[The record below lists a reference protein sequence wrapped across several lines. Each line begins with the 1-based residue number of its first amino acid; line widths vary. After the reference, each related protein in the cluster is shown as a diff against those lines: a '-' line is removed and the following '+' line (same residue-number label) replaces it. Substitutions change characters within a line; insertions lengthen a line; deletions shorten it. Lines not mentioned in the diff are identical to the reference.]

1 MDDYGIRGELH
12 VNLDDVRKLEL
23 GYSRAQPD
31 KMDIYIE
38 YVGGRIKVFG
48 VDRYLIERLLEQL
61 ESQGAQ
67 LGIST
72 PREDRG

>member
-1 MDDYGIRGELH
+1 MDNYGIRGELH

-23 GYSRAQPD
+23 RYSRAQPD
-31 KMDIYIE
+31 KMDIYVE
-38 YVGGRIKVFG
+38 YVGGQIKVFE

-61 ESQGAQ
+61 KNQGANP
-67 LGIST
+67 GIST